1 MTDPIHVLIVDDQQP
16 ICRELAR
23 LLVKLTTVLRK
34 RWPDLPVILLTTFDD
49 ATIIRRSLTAGAAVF
64 LRNTVIHPPEGLTGT
79 SHFSNVSLSLTKD
92 IVATDA
98 GSNKFGRS
106 VTVSTCANTEWLSTP
121 PLASVAQ
128 ILTLKSPDSEYIY
141 LAMGPPFLTSKT
153 PSPSNNQASNDFCE
167 CYNLTL

>member
-1 MTDPIHVLIVDDQQP
+1 MTDPIRALIVDDQQP

-23 LLVKLTTVLRK
+23 RLVKLTTVLRK

-49 ATIIRRSLTAGAAVF
+49 ATIIRRSLAAGAAGF
-64 LRNTVIHPPEGLTGT
+64 LRNTVIHPLERLTGT

-106 VTVSTCANTEWLSTP
+106 VTVSTCASTEWLSTL
-121 PLASVAQ
+121 PLASVART
-128 ILTLKSPDSEYIY
+128 LTLKSPDSEYVY

-167 CYNLTL
+167 CYI

>member
-1 MTDPIHVLIVDDQQP
+1 MVLVDMVMPGMDGP
-16 ICRELAR
+16 N
-23 LLVKLTTVLRK
+23 LVAEYR
-34 RWPDLPVILLTTFDD
+34 RCWPDLPVILLTTFDD

-106 VTVSTCANTEWLSTP
+106 VTVSTCASTEWLSTP

-128 ILTLKSPDSEYIY
+128 ILTLKSPDSEYVY

-167 CYNLTL
+167 CYI

>member
-1 MTDPIHVLIVDDQQP
+1 MTDPTHVMMVDDQQP

-34 RWPDLPVILLTTFDD
+34 RWPDLPVILLTTFND
-49 ATIIRRSLTAGAAVF
+49 ATIIRRSLAAGAAVF

-92 IVATDA
+92 TVKPA
-98 GSNKFGRS
+98 
-106 VTVSTCANTEWLSTP
+106 TVSTCANTEWLSTP

-128 ILTLKSPDSEYIY
+128 ILTLKSPDSEYVY